1 MKFKSCWAPPIQPQ
15 NSIKFPKKFCPKC
28 QTSTK
33 ICLKCPEYALFFAL
47 SRRFGDPYRK
57 LRDSVCIW
65 ETRSRSWHRSMH
77 LLFEEAMF
85 LPAIHHTVHLHHEHL
100 STKHKRLLLICET
113 LLKWKIKAQMT
124 LYMQE
129 KEGFSREHSVLQNN
143 TDTCFDEII
152 WVQFIENIPCF
163 YRVMAKELAVCIKD
177 KCCWNKTFLNTK
189 RNVDNDAK
197 YISHT
202 CLKFS
207 FAKELF
213 CATFNFIFVFCN
225 PLKVVE
231 QINTHDN
238 YYSLR

>member
-1 MKFKSCWAPPIQPQ
+1 MKFKSCWVPPIQPQ

-143 TDTCFDEII
+143 TDTWDYWDYLSAI
-152 WVQFIENIPCF
+152 
-163 YRVMAKELAVCIKD
+163 YRKHTM
-177 KCCWNKTFLNTK
+177 FLQSYGK
-189 RNVDNDAK
+189 R
-197 YISHT
+197 T
-202 CLKFS
+202 GCLYK
-207 FAKELF
+207 
-213 CATFNFIFVFCN
+213 
-225 PLKVVE
+225 
-231 QINTHDN
+231 
-238 YYSLR
+238 R